1 MNSEKFLPI
10 LTKSTLF
17 HSINPE
23 DLRGMLVCLQPKIH
37 TYDKNDYIAFEGDA
51 LPGIGIMLVGN
62 GIIMKEN
69 ASGQRY
75 IMGRL
80 EAGDI
85 FGEMVVYAT
94 NSLWPATIQAL
105 ENCTVMFLA
114 REKIIGDC
122 CKMCPWHRSLIEN
135 MLRIISEKALFLNKK
150 LEYLTI
156 RSMRGKI
163 SAYLLDQYKN
173 KKQPVFTL
181 PMKRHELADFLH
193 VSRPSMSRELGRM
206 RDEGVIKFERST
218 IEILDKEKLINMI
231 DS

>member
-1 MNSEKFLPI
+1 MENFLPI
-10 LTKSTLF
+10 LTKSALF
-17 HSINPE
+17 HSIKPE

-37 TYDKNDYIAFEGDA
+37 TYAKNDYIALEGDA
-51 LPGIGIMLVGN
+51 LPGIGIMLVGH
-62 GIIMKEN
+62 GSIMKEN

-94 NSLWPATIQAL
+94 NSVWPATIQAL
-105 ENCTVMFLA
+105 ENSTIMFLA

-163 SAYLLDQYKN
+163 SAYLLDQYKKN
-173 KKQPVFTL
+173 NRPVFTL

-193 VSRPSMSRELGRM
+193 VSRPSMSRELGKI
-206 RDEGVIKFERST
+206 RDEGIIKFERST
-218 IEILDKEKLINMI
+218 IEILDTEKLKSMI

>member
-1 MNSEKFLPI
+1 LKNFLPI
-10 LTKSTLF
+10 LTKSILF
-17 HSINPE
+17 RTIKPE
-23 DLRGMLVCLQPKIH
+23 DLREMLVCLQPKIH
-37 TYDKNDYIAFEGDA
+37 TYAKNDYIAFEGED
-51 LPGIGIMLVGN
+51 LPGIGIMLAGN

-69 ASGQRY
+69 AAGQRY
-75 IMGRL
+75 IMGKL
-80 EAGDI
+80 ESGDI

-94 NSLWPATIQAL
+94 NSVWPATIQAL
-105 ENCTVMFLA
+105 ENSTVMFLS

-163 SAYLLDQYKN
+163 SAYLLDQYKKN
-173 KKQPVFTL
+173 KQPVFTL

-193 VSRPSMSRELGRM
+193 VSRPSMSREMGKM
-206 RDEGVIKFERST
+206 RDEGIITFERST
-218 IEILDKEKLINMI
+218 IEILDKEKLKGMLE
-231 DS
+231 S